1 MSVLEICKEMNW
13 DYLTYR
19 KQPQFFIDM
28 VIARMIAKNRVKKFK
43 KLKHGR

>member
-1 MSVLEICKEMNW
+1 MLEICKEMNW

-28 VIARMIAKNRVKKFK
+28 IAARMIATARVKRFN
-43 KLKHGR
+43 KLKYGG